1 MLSSFGSPG
10 TAEQI
15 VICLI
20 LTIFFGR
27 VEAAAMPYFDL
38 KVRPKPLS
46 RSRLSHS
53 FVSSSFHFLLLLLVV
68 VVVVVQNDHLD
79 ELTYMQ
85 IISILIVALVI
96 RTGRV
101 ALSHHASL
109 CWCSMLFSTETRLLL
124 LLDAHQ
130 SHPPP
135 THSPSLAAS
144 CPRV

>member
-1 MLSSFGSPG
+1 VLFSFGSPG

-38 KVRPKPLS
+38 KVRPKPPS
-46 RSRLSHS
+46 RSRLSPS
-53 FVSSSFHFLLLLLVV
+53 CVPSSFHFLLLLLL
-68 VVVVVQNDHLD
+68 VVQNDHLD

-109 CWCSMLFSTETRLLL
+109 
-124 LLDAHQ
+124 
-130 SHPPP
+130 
-135 THSPSLAAS
+135 
-144 CPRV
+144 

>member
-1 MLSSFGSPG
+1 VLSSFGSPG

-68 VVVVVQNDHLD
+68 VVVQNDHLD

-101 ALSHHASL
+101 ALSYHTSL
-109 CWCSMLFSTETRLLL
+109 CRCSMLFYTRASSRLLCPYL
-124 LLDAHQ
+124 GPYLGPYIGPYIGPYLDAH
-130 SHPPP
+130 
-135 THSPSLAAS
+135 
-144 CPRV
+144 